1 MFVILILLVFSGTFC
16 RIESWKVI
24 LNRPVLRER
33 NPPLTSNSSR
43 SYVESP
49 SKNSRNSD
57 SCCVKKTFYK
67 NGRVQFIC
75 KSEHPDCFAKSD
87 ASSSSFGLCVSVV
100 DSKNNVMGCR
110 CAVQTKPFS
119 FERLSIV
126 IHSNSIVIAQRG
138 DFLSQVVKIVQVFDI
153 A

>member
-1 MFVILILLVFSGTFC
+1 MFVILIVLVFSGTFC

-24 LNRPVLRER
+24 LNRPGLPER
-33 NPPLTSNSSR
+33 TLPLTSNSSR
-43 SYVESP
+43 SYVESS

-87 ASSSSFGLCVSVV
+87 ASSSSFGLCVSVA

-110 CAVQTKPFS
+110 CAV
-119 FERLSIV
+119 
-126 IHSNSIVIAQRG
+126 
-138 DFLSQVVKIVQVFDI
+138 
-153 A
+153 